1 MVACCLCNSWYC
13 GGIPWR
19 GLGYGVSVSHR
30 MMPSNIISMSIGS
43 VSALVLCLRSESR
56 NLFRQSDLALHL
68 RNWVWSS
75 TGCWQD
81 WHPLGYSVALYLATV
96 FPVASHPCRN
106 LRRKIGGD
114 LVRLSLQC
122 AYVQELTA
130 CLWPAQSIP
139 WVVVSVHLYF
149 VCMWLKIAFSH
160 STSGAMHL
168 CLLPMT

>member
-1 MVACCLCNSWYC
+1 
-13 GGIPWR
+13 
-19 GLGYGVSVSHR
+19 
-30 MMPSNIISMSIGS
+30 MPSNIISVSNGS

-68 RNWVWSS
+68 RKWVWSS
-75 TGCWQD
+75 TGCRQD
-81 WHPLGYSVALYLATV
+81 WHSLGYSVASYLATI
-96 FPVASHPCRN
+96 FPVASHPFRTLHRN
-106 LRRKIGGD
+106 VGGD
-114 LVRLSLQC
+114 LVRLSLWC

-149 VCMWLKIAFSH
+149 VCMYLKIAFSRR
-160 STSGAMHL
+160 TSRAMRL